1 MGAKGMNPALFDAEA
16 FAVAARGYVRDGD
29 DSGLRSYPDTCL
41 ERTWR
46 YHEYADWMSGLL
58 FSPSGERATAD
69 PYGAR
74 LARARLARFA
84 DATSTAARAWGE
96 LMTGLA

>member
-1 MGAKGMNPALFDAEA
+1 MNLALFDAEA
-16 FAVAARGYVRDGD
+16 FAVAARDYVRDGD
-29 DSGLRSYPDTCL
+29 DSGLRSYSDTCL
-41 ERTWR
+41 ARTWR
-46 YHEYADWMSGLL
+46 YQEYADWMSSLL
-58 FSPSGERATAD
+58 FSMSGEHAVAD

-84 DATSTAARAWGE
+84 DPASAAARAWGE